1 MPKALRKKSLK
12 PSIPEGVGATS
23 IYCRKCMNLK
33 APRDVFQA
41 VDPLDSNGKMSI
53 CRDCISKIYVNHYL
67 FEKNLEN
74 AIYKTCKDVNIR
86 YDENA
91 IASTKAQLI
100 TQEKTDDDASVFG
113 IYKSRL
119 GSTDSKAGG
128 SVSAGDM
135 VFSES
140 WSGDNNDGEEVV
152 FDGSESVKE
161 FWGENFTVE
170 EYRFLESELAA
181 WKKSYSCNNRGEEFY
196 LKQIC
201 LKILS
206 LQTASGK
213 TDNILKNIQQ
223 LLKDSALTPAQ
234 QTASSSGKGNDTW
247 GAMTRLVEE
256 TTPAEYY
263 KDKELFKDFDN
274 IGAYIKKYITRPL
287 KNFVTGSRDF
297 NITTD
302 DETEFDSVEYVDDAV
317 DGAIG
322 EEVIQDDQKESDLS

>member
-12 PSIPEGVGATS
+12 VSPPDEIGSTL
-23 IYCRKCMNLK
+23 IYCRVCQKVKHVSNY
-33 APRDVFQA
+33 FQA
-41 VDPLDSNGKMSI
+41 TDPLDVNGVMSI
-53 CRDCISKIYVNHYL
+53 CKPCISEIYLKHYT
-67 FEKNLEN
+67 FQKNLEI
-74 AIYKTCKDVNIR
+74 AIYQTCKSVNIR

-91 IASTKAQLI
+91 IASTKVQLI
-100 TQEKTDDDASVFG
+100 TQEKTDDDSTVFG

-128 SVSAGDM
+128 SIAAGNLI
-135 VFSES
+135 FSES
-140 WSGDNNDGEEVV
+140 NNNYGDDNKEEAV
-152 FDGSESVKE
+152 FDESESVKE
-161 FWGENFTVE
+161 FWGEKFTVE
-170 EYRFLESELAA
+170 EYRFLETELAA

-213 TDNILKNIQQ
+213 TDNILKSIQQ

-234 QTASSSGKGNDTW
+234 QTASSSGKGMDTW
-247 GAMTRLVEE
+247 GSMVKTVEE

-297 NITTD
+297 NVSTD
-302 DETEFDSVEYVDDAV
+302 DDVEYDSEYVGDDIMEE
-317 DGAIG
+317 AIKD
-322 EEVIQDDQKESDLS
+322 EQSISEVQE

>member
-12 PSIPEGVGATS
+12 QAIPEGVGTS
-23 IYCRKCMNLK
+23 DIYCRKCTKLK
-33 APRDVFQA
+33 KPTDFYKG
-41 VDPLDSNGKMSI
+41 VDPLDSNGYFSI
-53 CRDCISKIYVNHYL
+53 CKDCASEIYVNHYL

-74 AIYKTCKDVNIR
+74 AIYKTCRAINLR

-91 IASTKAQLI
+91 VVSTRVQLS
-100 TQEKTDDDASVFG
+100 TQEKTDDNESVFG

-119 GSTDSKAGG
+119 GSTDSRMGG
-128 SVSAGDM
+128 DIASGDFI
-135 VFSES
+135 FSES
-140 WSGDNNDGEEVV
+140 GNNYGDKDREEVV
-152 FDGSESVKE
+152 FDESESVKE
-161 FWGENFTVE
+161 FWGEKFTVE
-170 EYRFLESELAA
+170 EYRFLETELAA

-213 TDNILKNIQQ
+213 TDNILKSIQQ

-234 QTASSSGKGNDTW
+234 QTASSSGKGMDTW
-247 GAMTRLVEE
+247 GSMVKTVEE

-297 NITTD
+297 NVSTD
-302 DETEFDSVEYVDDAV
+302 DDVEYDSEYVGDDIMEE
-317 DGAIG
+317 AIKD
-322 EEVIQDDQKESDLS
+322 EQSISEVQE